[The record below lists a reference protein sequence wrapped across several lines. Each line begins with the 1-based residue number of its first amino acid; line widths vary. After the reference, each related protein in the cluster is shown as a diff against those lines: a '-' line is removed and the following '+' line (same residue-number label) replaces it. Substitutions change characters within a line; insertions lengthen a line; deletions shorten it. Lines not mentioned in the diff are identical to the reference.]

1 MKGRSAVLRRF
12 TREDAQRATGR
23 RSPLRSP
30 EWLRVALADG
40 AAGVSP
46 DVAWTAWVVVV
57 AVVCMAGA
65 LAGGPGLALVAAVA
79 VSGAPLLA
87 LRGRR
92 GRALQVLEGQLPS
105 GLEAV
110 ARALRSGASLR
121 QAVGEAASC
130 GGVLGA
136 DLAAVAAECG
146 QGIALIDALERWQ
159 ARRRTP
165 GVRLAVAA
173 LSLSAETGGAQAR
186 AVDGVAATMRDR
198 LAVAAEVR
206 AHAAQVRASV
216 LVISLA
222 PIGFCA
228 FASATDPRTSTFLF
242 RTPLG
247 WGFLAAGL
255 SLDAVSA
262 VWMRRL
268 ARVSS

>member
-1 MKGRSAVLRRF
+1 MNRRRAVLRRLAV
-12 TREDAQRATGR
+12 DDPRAVTSR
-23 RSPLRSP
+23 LPLHAP
-30 EWLRVALADG
+30 EWVRAALAN
-40 AAGVSP
+40 AAAAISP
-46 DVAWTAWVVVV
+46 DVAWTAWVVGA
-57 AVVCMAGA
+57 AVVCMGA
-65 LAGGPGLALVAAVA
+65 AIAGGAGLVFLAAIA
-79 VSGAPLLA
+79 VTAAPLLA

-92 GRALQVLEGQLPS
+92 GRALQLLEGQLPS

-136 DLAAVAAECG
+136 DLAAVAVECG
-146 QGIALIDALERWQ
+146 QGVALIEALERWQ
-159 ARRRTP
+159 ARRSTP

-216 LVISLA
+216 LVINLA
-222 PIGFCA
+222 PIAFCA
-228 FASATDPRTSTFLF
+228 FASATDPRTSTLLF

-247 WGFLAAGL
+247 WAFLTAGF
-255 SLDAVSA
+255 SLDALSA
-262 VWMRRL
+262 LWMRRL
-268 ARVSS
+268 ARVPS